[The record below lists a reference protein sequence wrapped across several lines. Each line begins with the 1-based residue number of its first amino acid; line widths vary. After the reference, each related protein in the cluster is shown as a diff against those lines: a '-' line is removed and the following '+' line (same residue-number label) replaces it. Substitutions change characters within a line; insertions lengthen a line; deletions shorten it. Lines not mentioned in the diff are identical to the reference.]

1 MYDTNF
7 KDISNKI
14 YYEKFQTFVFEILN
28 VNIVFFEF
36 FYKYFFKINI
46 DFLFNFLI
54 GIKYFYI
61 LLKYQGV
68 LMMY

>member
-14 YYEKFQTFVFEILN
+14 YYEKFQIFVFEILN